1 MMKFTMML
9 LNCYIFEKG
18 KINST
23 VIEKNKELCR
33 ELESEKAFKRDR
45 KFAKPYVF
53 YCIMT
58 LSVML
63 FALAFAASELFSL
76 FFSEGY
82 PGQMF
87 LSKFFGFYATDE
99 KSFKEI
105 LLDNSYQEK
114 NITFKNKKFLGTTP
128 DLLETTFQR
137 ENNMSIQLFTY
148 LSSSM
153 STN

>member
-1 MMKFTMML
+1 MKRNEEIKPYDF
-9 LNCYIFEKG
+9 NFE
-18 KINST
+18 SEAT
-23 VIEKNKELCR
+23 EELCR

-105 LLDNSYQEK
+105 LLETSFADLS
-114 NITFKNKKFLGTTP
+114 FLGDKTT
-128 DLLETTFQR
+128 DKNENTTA
-137 ENNMSIQLFTY
+137 
-148 LSSSM
+148 SS
-153 STN
+153 TDRAPG